1 MDLLEA
7 LPERFTLAL
16 PEHGYMDHGLLILFQ
31 FNKKHNVKDLSSQLQ
46 LFLTEKEEVIV
57 SSSEKSDKIEKKVIQ
72 QLHIIM
78 EKFDLSAWKLSEN
91 CQL

>member
-1 MDLLEA
+1 
-7 LPERFTLAL
+7 
-16 PEHGYMDHGLLILFQ
+16 MDHGLLILFQ
-31 FNKKHNVKDLSSQLQ
+31 FNQKHNVKDLSSQLQ
-46 LFLTEKEEVIV
+46 LFLTKKEEVIV
-57 SSSEKSDKIEKKVIQ
+57 SSSEKTDKIEEKVIQ